1 MCVGKEL
8 PSAVLIVKIPVL
20 ESNDVDETPATATV
34 PILSINPEVLIV
46 STGIC
51 DADPYVAESTVAALV
66 KFVNVPESAVTD
78 PVIAVPTAFVT
89 NFAEFS
95 NKSVAIPFEAEMAV

>member
-34 PILSINPEVLIV
+34 PILSINPEVLTV
-46 STGIC
+46 SIGIS
-51 DADPYVAESTVAALV
+51 DADPYVAESTVTALV
-66 KFVNVPESAVTD
+66 ILLNVGLAAESKGCGHLKS
-78 PVIAVPTAFVT
+78 PV
-89 NFAEFS
+89 ELL
-95 NKSVAIPFEAEMAV
+95 